1 MSNTL
6 ALGIPFGWEWVV
18 ILVVGLLIFGRRM
31 PDIARSVGKSIV
43 EFKKGLKDVKGE
55 IDMAAAP
62 PAEPSKL
69 PPHEPPEQPK
79 TQLDQ
84 AKSATSEPGP
94 STSQEV

>member
-1 MSNTL
+1 MSSTI

-55 IDMAAAP
+55 IDASVSA
-62 PAEPSKL
+62 PAEPNQL
-69 PPHEPPEQPK
+69 PASEPPESPPK
-79 TQLDQ
+79 PHGAEANETG
-84 AKSATSEPGP
+84 AATSQKP
-94 STSQEV
+94 